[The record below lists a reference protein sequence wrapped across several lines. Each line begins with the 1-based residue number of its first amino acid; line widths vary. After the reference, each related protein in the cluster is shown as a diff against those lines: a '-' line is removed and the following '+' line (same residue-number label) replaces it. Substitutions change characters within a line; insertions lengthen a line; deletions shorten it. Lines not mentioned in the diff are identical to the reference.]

1 MKRVSLALGLLVLLG
16 AEPVKEKTDLNKLQ
30 GEWVMA
36 GLEVDGAA
44 VPEEK
49 IRGTTLTIKDDAY
62 IVTTKESKYEVK
74 FKLDPSKKPKTI
86 DMFFPDGTDLPKVAK
101 GIYKLDGD
109 TFVMV
114 RAQAPERERP
124 TEFGTW
130 PNTGVFM
137 VTWKRKGQ

>member
-1 MKRVSLALGLLVLLG
+1 MEQLLPLNRGKVLLF
-16 AEPVKEKTDLNKLQ
+16 Q
-30 GEWVMA
+30 
-36 GLEVDGAA
+36 
-44 VPEEK
+44 
-49 IRGTTLTIKDDAY
+49 
-62 IVTTKESKYEVK
+62 TTKHEVT
-74 FKLDPSKKPKTI
+74 FKLDPTQKPKTI
-86 DMFFPDGTDLPKVAK
+86 DMFFPDGTNLPKVAK

-137 VTWKRKGQ
+137 VTWKRKTP